1 MALDQK
7 TKIGLVS
14 LTIFLI
20 TLVVL
25 FYGNKGRKVDL
36 IYFRKTSCIIV
47 NRTDKIIFELQ
58 EDFKEYLNLR
68 IVDMDKNLTKEEED
82 LVKEYNVVG
91 VPVIV
96 INGKEYT
103 KEFTKDNLE
112 RELCK
117 RLLVKPGVC

>member
-68 IVDMDKNLTKEEED
+68 IVDMDKNLTKEKED
-82 LVKEYNVVG
+82 RGKEYNVVG